1 MKIANEIINW
11 SFQSGL
17 LVWAFYFALAIAK
30 PWVDSKIKH
39 AKTAQQREAWSLLEQ
54 AALTNVNALAS
65 ANKPGSQKFL
75 EASDL
80 VQSYL
85 SDHGIKVDMKTVQAA
100 VQAAYEK
107 SPLTTPPTQS
117 TVHTSVNGTTITV
130 GPVAKHITNIDANH
144 INAGNPKP
152 ATVDPADMP
161 GADKTPAKPKMPT
174 NTIAKKGIPT
184 DNLKDVAVQTPQPEP
199 QGDDANVRMAED

>member
-1 MKIANEIINW
+1 MKTANDVINW
-11 SFQSGL
+11 ILQSGAVAWL
-17 LVWAFYFALAIAK
+17 FYFAAVIVK
-30 PWVDSKIKH
+30 PFVDNKIKH

-107 SPLTTPPTQS
+107 SPLTTPS
-117 TVHTSVNGTTITV
+117 THTSADGVISEINTSEIDKQIDEL
-130 GPVAKHITNIDANH
+130 AKWIASAK
-144 INAGNPKP
+144 AGGLKL
-152 ATVDPADMP
+152 AHVDPADMP
-161 GADKTPAKPKMPT
+161 GAQKTPAKPKMPT
-174 NTIAKKGIPT
+174 NVIAKKGIPV
-184 DNLKDVAVQTPQPEP
+184 DKIKDVAVQTPQPEP
-199 QGDDANVRMAED
+199 QGDDADANKD

>member
-1 MKIANEIINW
+1 MKTANDIINW
-11 SFQSGL
+11 LFQSGL
-17 LVWAFYFALAIAK
+17 LAWAFYFALAIAK
-30 PWVDSKIKH
+30 PWVDNKIKH
-39 AKTAQQREAWSLLEQ
+39 AKTAQQREAWTLLEQ
-54 AALTNVNALAS
+54 VAMTTVNSLVS
-65 ANKPGSQKFL
+65 SNKSGTQKFL

-117 TVHTSVNGTTITV
+117 TVHVTADGITTTV
-130 GPVAKHITNIDANH
+130 GPVAKHVP
-144 INAGNPKP
+144 AGDLKP
-152 ATVDPADMP
+152 ASVNPADMP
-161 GADKTPAKPKMPT
+161 GAQKTPAKSKVPT

-199 QGDDANVRMAED
+199 QGDDANVNKD